1 MGVRSS
7 GEVHARAGS
16 LVVRPSA
23 KAPEFAIERKYDITS
38 TFAGLKGPL
47 ERFSEG
53 REFMV
58 EGKTNAWKTPSSEF
72 ESLNLWAQNSRFLIG
87 NSLDNSIIHLHFH
100 S

>member
-1 MGVRSS
+1 M
-7 GEVHARAGS
+7 AGS
-16 LVVRPSA
+16 ARDLVFLVLVFLMMIIS
-23 KAPEFAIERKYDITS
+23 
-38 TFAGLKGPL
+38 
-47 ERFSEG
+47 FSEG